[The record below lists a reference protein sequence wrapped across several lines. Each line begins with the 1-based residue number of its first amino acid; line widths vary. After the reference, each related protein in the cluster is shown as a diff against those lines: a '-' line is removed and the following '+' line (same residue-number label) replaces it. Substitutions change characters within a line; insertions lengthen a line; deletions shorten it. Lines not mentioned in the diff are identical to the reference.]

1 MQHETLLNDFLKN
14 NININ
19 QTRLD
24 TAQTAHNALQEFLNN
39 SNISDK
45 ISKFYTQWSYSHQT
59 IIKPQWENWKYDVD
73 LAIEMKYDEEYKG
86 EEKKYHEIIIDVLEG
101 SDKYESKLDL
111 TKERA
116 IRINYDA
123 NDEEFH
129 IDLVPIFEDKEDAK
143 KKIINRKDNETE
155 TSGGKEFRDWVSEKN
170 STSNMYLKRV
180 IRILKFFRD
189 NSWFDLKSVQ
199 LTLLASLQIDK
210 LEDDD
215 LSNLT
220 KSLYNISSKLNKYL
234 QDTDKLEDLNLSNP
248 ALPEEKFERNITQS
262 SYSIFR
268 DSFNLFFNDLE
279 NAYNEEDEERSKELW
294 NCLFG
299 SWFDVTSSDK
309 TLSLSY
315 DHAWKIDSQWR
326 NYNNKVNLI
335 NISCFYQEAI
345 LKEQWRS
352 TIYSNWQSYPYN
364 WPYLKEGSKLHFFA
378 RLPENL
384 NWAKVVWQVT
394 NSPISDEKR
403 GEIDNAKNP
412 LWYIKW
418 NWRWIEETTAYNWKH
433 WVKCFLV
440 KNNII
445 IGESKKFYINI
456 YTNHDK
462 TSGKLLKN

>member
-1 MQHETLLNDFLKN
+1 
-14 NININ
+14 
-19 QTRLD
+19 
-24 TAQTAHNALQEFLNN
+24 
-39 SNISDK
+39 
-45 ISKFYTQWSYSHQT
+45 
-59 IIKPQWENWKYDVD
+59 
-73 LAIEMKYDEEYKG
+73 MKYDEEYKG

-299 SWFDVTSSDK
+299 S
-309 TLSLSY
+309 
-315 DHAWKIDSQWR
+315 
-326 NYNNKVNLI
+326 
-335 NISCFYQEAI
+335 
-345 LKEQWRS
+345 
-352 TIYSNWQSYPYN
+352 
-364 WPYLKEGSKLHFFA
+364 
-378 RLPENL
+378 
-384 NWAKVVWQVT
+384 
-394 NSPISDEKR
+394 
-403 GEIDNAKNP
+403 
-412 LWYIKW
+412 
-418 NWRWIEETTAYNWKH
+418 
-433 WVKCFLV
+433 
-440 KNNII
+440 
-445 IGESKKFYINI
+445 
-456 YTNHDK
+456 
-462 TSGKLLKN
+462 